1 MVSRT
6 QIQQKH
12 RAVHK
17 DAYRY
22 WLGVGLLAGG
32 LSAAITVGAGVAA
45 ADSDSGRGGSDSS
58 SARDSKADRATKSES
73 RQSVR
78 ERGPQVRAER
88 RTEARPTERIRR
100 KLSAAKA
107 DRDMTRDT
115 ERNAVRRDAR
125 RQWAKTREVAAE
137 APTEVPRS
145 VRSRQARAV
154 EARTVEA
161 KAVETRAVETRDVRT
176 VTAPAALTKVQE
188 RVEAKVA
195 KAKVT
200 DVKVVDAEVAE
211 ARTQERIQAKF
222 QTRIQA
228 TIQERIQPQ
237 VQPRA
242 ATVLQ
247 SRLQAQRVR
256 LGEQLRAHLA
266 NLRDRL
272 RAGIFNPVKP
282 VPAPPVSAPPVT
294 TPPAGTPPEATPPEV
309 VTPKPPTLIWE
320 SNFDNLD
327 DAQRHWGLQSGRW
340 GEPGGENQYY
350 TADGSNVW
358 VDDGVLVIEARRE
371 TPPDGRGAPDNYT
384 SARVVTYEK
393 VSVEANS
400 RIVARIKM
408 PYTEGTLPAFWMVGE
423 EPGHHFDW
431 PRQGEID
438 IVEVPG
444 LGTAEGSRMWHGNIH
459 GPAQTDNTTDIKLEG
474 IQQDLGVDL
483 SADFHEYGI
492 DWYSDKIVWH
502 VDGVQTG
509 QITRAEYE
517 AMGGDWTPFSGA
529 WPHYLIM
536 NVAVG
541 NPWTGDPD
549 PAEPFAPQQMQ
560 VDWVRVYQ
568 LDAV

>member
-1 MVSRT
+1 MVSRA
-6 QIQQKH
+6 QIQKKH

-45 ADSDSGRGGSDSS
+45 AESESSTGARSDSS
-58 SARDSKADRATKSES
+58 SARPSKADRAVKSES
-73 RQSVR
+73 RQSAR
-78 ERGPQVRAER
+78 ERGPRVRTDR
-88 RTEARPTERIRR
+88 RAGRGTEERPTERLRQ
-100 KLSAAKA
+100 KLSAAKV
-107 DRDMTRDT
+107 DRDVARDI
-115 ERNAVRRDAR
+115 ERTAPRRESR
-125 RQWAKTREVAAE
+125 RQWVNTREVAAE
-137 APTEVPRS
+137 APNEVPRS
-145 VRSRQARAV
+145 VRPRQARAV
-154 EARTVEA
+154 EARTVEPRS
-161 KAVETRAVETRDVRT
+161 VEPRSVESRAIEKVDVEAA
-176 VTAPAALTKVQE
+176 TATDPAAPTKFGQGLQERVQATLKDKVQAQVQE
-188 RVEAKVA
+188 RL
-195 KAKVT
+195 
-200 DVKVVDAEVAE
+200 
-211 ARTQERIQAKF
+211 QA
-222 QTRIQA
+222 
-228 TIQERIQPQ
+228 Q
-237 VQPRA
+237 VQPRP

-256 LGEQLRAHLA
+256 LGEQLRAHLV
-266 NLRDRL
+266 NLRERL
-272 RAGIFNPVKP
+272 RAGIFTPVKP
-282 VPAPPVSAPPVT
+282 VPVPPVVTPPVSAPPVSS
-294 TPPAGTPPEATPPEV
+294 PPEV

-327 DAQRHWGLQSGRW
+327 DAQRHWRLQSGRW

-350 TADGSNVW
+350 TPDGSNVW
-358 VDDGVLVIEARRE
+358 VNEDGVLVIEARRE
-371 TPPDGRGAPDNYT
+371 TPPDGRGAPDDYT

-393 VSVEANS
+393 VSVEVNS

-444 LGTAEGSRMWHGNIH
+444 LGTAEGRRMWHGNIH
-459 GPAQTDNTTDIKLEG
+459 GPAQTDNTTDIQLQGVE
-474 IQQDLGVDL
+474 QDLGVDL

-492 DWYSDKIVWH
+492 DWYSDKIIWH

-536 NVAVG
+536 NVAIG

-549 PAEPFAPQQMQ
+549 PDEPFAPQQMQ